1 MKVSKQAN
9 VYKGDGKKHET
20 LHRRPASLIVKRG
33 DGDTHGMIQT
43 DIDIKHDNPVYEIP
57 GYEYRTNRIGSTTSN
72 ASSNV
77 NNDGRHESIHIGDA
91 ERGGKRMGR
100 NHAGSDSSVAR
111 HSASAHMRRFGYAAF
126 TCCIVWM
133 ACSAMGAD
141 FGIVNQ
147 SSGIMASAFAVA
159 IVGSHIVTKISK
171 R

>member
-1 MKVSKQAN
+1 MKVSKQEN

-33 DGDTHGMIQT
+33 DGDTHGMLQV
-43 DIDIKHDNPVYEIP
+43 DSDLVHDEPVYEIS
-57 GYEYRTNRIGSTTSN
+57 GHEYRTDRIDSTIV

-77 NNDGRHESIHIGDA
+77 NNDGRHESIHIGESSGKKA
-91 ERGGKRMGR
+91 ER
-100 NHAGSDSSVAR
+100 NCAGSDSSAVR

-126 TCCIVWM
+126 TCCVAWM

-141 FGIVNQ
+141 FGIINQ

-159 IVGSHIVTKISK
+159 IVGSRIVTKISK